1 MDAAMWYVIDNGITT
16 ESQYP
21 YKGKDQTCAY
31 KPTMEAYRIKDCA
44 EVPANKTAWLV
55 NAVVAQPVSIAVEA
69 DQIGF
74 QLYRT
79 GVFSGNCGT
88 NLDHG
93 ILLVGYGNNGSRDYW
108 KAKNSWGATWGAS
121 GYILLAKGADG
132 PGQCGILM

>member
-1 MDAAMWYVIDNGITT
+1 
-16 ESQYP
+16 
-21 YKGKDQTCAY
+21 
-31 KPTMEAYRIKDCA
+31 MEAYRIKSCA
-44 EVPANKTAWLV
+44 EVPANKTAWLM
-55 NAVVAQPVSIAVEA
+55 NAVIAQPVSIAVEA

-79 GVFSGNCGT
+79 GVFSGACGT

-108 KAKNSWGATWGAS
+108 KAKNSWGASWGAS

-132 PGQCGILM
+132 PGQCGIMM